1 MSSSN
6 NSLVLVENSQCKL
19 IKNKTLTIKT
29 TITDNGNLDIILFR
43 FIFKASALK
52 IFKIFFIIKLL
63 KNKSFGFFIIYFLKF
78 MQKKRTKWNLVL
90 FFDYAS
96 SFLSKAKS
104 TLIVLPSN
112 SAPSIASLAAIASS
126 TVAYSTK
133 PKPFDF
139 QVSLSF
145 ITLANVTSPYSLKAS
160 LSYCQSKFHDITPI
174 NNLLVSIIYY

>member
-52 IFKIFFIIKLL
+52 IFKIF

-78 MQKKRTKWNLVL
+78 MQKKRTK
-90 FFDYAS
+90 
-96 SFLSKAKS
+96 
-104 TLIVLPSN
+104 
-112 SAPSIASLAAIASS
+112 
-126 TVAYSTK
+126 
-133 PKPFDF
+133 
-139 QVSLSF
+139 
-145 ITLANVTSPYSLKAS
+145 
-160 LSYCQSKFHDITPI
+160 
-174 NNLLVSIIYY
+174 